1 MPLARMRERAQQ
13 VQTGVANGR
22 FFSSPGL
29 KPKQERQQ
37 EEQGE
42 QPRIMQLHHVSPW
55 QGNRRGSR
63 QERLMEGLMARLIL
77 GLIRMDAFRQ

>member
-13 VQTGVANGR
+13 AQTGVANGR

-29 KPKQERQQ
+29 QPKEERQQ
-37 EEQGE
+37 EEQQE

-55 QGNRRGSR
+55 YGNLGGGR
-63 QERLMEGLMARLIL
+63 QERLMG
-77 GLIRMDAFRQ
+77 GLIWMDAFRQ